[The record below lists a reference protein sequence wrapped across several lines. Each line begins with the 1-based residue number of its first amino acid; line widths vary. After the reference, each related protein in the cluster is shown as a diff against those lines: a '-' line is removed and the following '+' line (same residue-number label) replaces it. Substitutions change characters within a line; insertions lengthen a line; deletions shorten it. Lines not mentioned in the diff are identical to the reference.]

1 MPFLTD
7 LWNSVKLKSM
17 HYLQNM
23 LTFLSG
29 RNYAAPLLISR
40 PEHGSESENGEY
52 EEDEERARAMEGFE
66 IVSRVRKTAFLTSN
80 F

>member
-1 MPFLTD
+1 
-7 LWNSVKLKSM
+7 
-17 HYLQNM
+17 M

-66 IVSRVRKTAFLTSN
+66 AGYMSRDRAYNGDVSDTDDEQLGRPGARLRRGR
-80 F
+80 